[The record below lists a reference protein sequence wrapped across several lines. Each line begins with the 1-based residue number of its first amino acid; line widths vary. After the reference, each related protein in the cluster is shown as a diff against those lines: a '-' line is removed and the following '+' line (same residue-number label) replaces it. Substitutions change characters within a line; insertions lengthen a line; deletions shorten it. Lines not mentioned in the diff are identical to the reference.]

1 MAHGIKLIAAERLE
15 LSRSPT
21 SEIAA
26 AALDAKAEAELDGP
40 GADFIVIAVPR
51 GTVTDVADRVR
62 DTLELDVP
70 TS

>member
-1 MAHGIKLIAAERLE
+1 MNHGMKLIAAERLE

-26 AALDAKAEAELDGP
+26 AALEAKADVEPDGA
-40 GADFIVIAVPR
+40 GADFVIIAVPR
-51 GTVTDVADRVR
+51 GTVIQAADVIR
-62 DTLELDVP
+62 DALELDVP